1 MVSAIIVAAGQGTR
15 MQGEQRKQYL
25 SLAGIPILA
34 RTLAVFDKCD
44 PIKQIILVIPQDD
57 FNFCQENI
65 LEPAGLTLKIIMAP
79 GGERRQESVFNGLKE
94 VDTTCS
100 IVVIHDG
107 VRPFVQNEQLIE
119 CIDGARES
127 GACIMGVPAY
137 ETLKQVDASAH
148 ILRTLKRDDVWLA
161 QTPQAFRH
169 DLIRKAHD
177 RARMEGYSATDDA
190 CLVERLGA
198 PVKIITGSR
207 NNIKITIKEDL
218 EMANWLLASGNW
230 SLVSG

>member
-15 MQGEQRKQYL
+15 MQGQQRKQYL
-25 SLAGIPILA
+25 LLDGIPVLS
-34 RTLAVFDKCD
+34 RTLAIFDNCD
-44 PIKQIILVIPQDD
+44 RIEQIILVIPADD
-57 FNFCQENI
+57 FNFCQKNI
-65 LEPAGLTLKIIMAP
+65 VEPAGLTRKIIQVP
-79 GGERRQESVFNGLKE
+79 GGERRQESVFNGLKT
-94 VDTTCS
+94 VDSDCS

-107 VRPFVQNEQLIE
+107 VRPFVRNEQLIE
-119 CIDGARES
+119 CIDGARET

-137 ETLKQVDASAH
+137 ETLKQVDASDH
-148 ILRTLKRDDVWLA
+148 IIRTLKRDDVWLA

-177 RARMEGYSATDDA
+177 RAQMEGYFATDDA

-198 PVKIITGSR
+198 KVKIISGSR

-218 EMANWLLASGNW
+218 EMAGWILASGNG
-230 SLVSG
+230 SLGSG

>member
-1 MVSAIIVAAGQGTR
+1 MVTAIIVAAGKGTR
-15 MQGEQRKQYL
+15 MQDVQRKQYL
-25 SLAGIPILA
+25 LLAGLPILT
-34 RTLAVFDKCD
+34 RTLAVFEKCERVG
-44 PIKQIILVIPQDD
+44 QIILVIPQDD
-57 FNFCQENI
+57 FTYCQKNI
-65 LEPAGLTLKIIMAP
+65 LKPAGLTGKIILVA
-79 GGERRQESVFNGLKE
+79 GGDRRQDSVFNGLKA
-94 VDTTCS
+94 VDPGCS

-107 VRPFVQNEQLIE
+107 VRPFLQNDQLIA
-119 CIDGARES
+119 CIEGARES

-137 ETLKQVDASAH
+137 ETLKQVNASDH
-148 ILRTLKRDDVWLA
+148 IIQTLKRDDVWLA
-161 QTPQAFRH
+161 QTPQAFGH

-218 EMANWLLASGNW
+218 EMAGWILEKG
-230 SLVSG
+230 